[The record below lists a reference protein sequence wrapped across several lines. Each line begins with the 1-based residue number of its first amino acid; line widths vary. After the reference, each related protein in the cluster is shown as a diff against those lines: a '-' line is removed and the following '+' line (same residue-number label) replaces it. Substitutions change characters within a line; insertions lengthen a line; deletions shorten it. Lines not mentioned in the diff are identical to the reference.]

1 MSKLNNLPMQAIPGP
16 DDVLR
21 TELPNGIVVL
31 ARANYNSPSVV
42 VSGYLPAGGLF
53 DEEKKL
59 GLADF
64 TASALMRGTAKRSFN
79 RIFEELEAVGASL
92 GFSGGTHTTGFS
104 GRALV
109 EDLPMLLGLLAE
121 SLRSPA
127 FPAAQVE
134 KLRAGL
140 LTNLDLQQ
148 QDTKD
153 RAGMAF
159 DQIVYPNHPYGRP
172 DEGVPYTIRAV
183 HRRDL
188 KAFHR
193 KYYGPQGMVL
203 AVVGGIDPQQVVEMV
218 QRTLGDWR
226 NPSQPVPPPLPEWHP
241 LKGREDVSILM
252 PAKSQSDII
261 IGTAGPARSSEDF
274 MPAALGNMVLGKFGL
289 MGRLG
294 ESLRE
299 QAGLAY
305 YVYSEMGASI
315 GPGAWAVSA
324 GVDPR
329 DVERAIE
336 LIFTELRRFV
346 SEPVTDEELA
356 DVQANLI
363 GSMPLSLES
372 NTGVAVQLLHM
383 ERHQLGLDFLRRYP
397 ELVRAITPAQILEAS
412 ARYLD
417 LDRLAVVVA
426 GPPVEGKQ
434 DD

>member
-1 MSKLNNLPMQAIPGP
+1 MSKLKNLPLQAIPGP

-21 TELPNGIVVL
+21 VELPNGIVVL

-42 VSGYLPAGGLF
+42 INGYLPAGSIF

-64 TASALMRGTAKRSFN
+64 TAEALMRGTAKHSFTQ
-79 RIFEELEAVGASL
+79 IYDQLEAVGAGL
-92 GFSGGTHTTGFS
+92 GFSGGTHTTGFA

-109 EDLPMLLGLLAE
+109 EDLTLLLDLLAE
-121 SLRSPA
+121 TLRNPA
-127 FPAAQVE
+127 FPSAQME
-134 KLRAGL
+134 KLRVAL

-172 DEGVPYTIRAV
+172 DEGYPHTVRAIR
-183 HRRDL
+183 RGDL

-193 KYYGPQGMVL
+193 KYYGPKGLVL
-203 AVVGGIDPQQVVEMV
+203 SVVGGIDPHKAVEMV
-218 QRTLGDWR
+218 SAALGDWR
-226 NPSQPVPPPLPEWHP
+226 NPAQPDQPPLPAWKP
-241 LKGREDVSILM
+241 LEARQDVHILM
-252 PAKSQSDII
+252 PSKSQSDIV
-261 IGTAGPARSSEDF
+261 IGTGGPPRSSEDF
-274 MPAALGNMVLGKFGL
+274 IPAGLGNMVLGKFGM

-294 ESLRE
+294 ETLRE

-305 YVYSEMGASI
+305 YVYSELGASI

-329 DVERAIE
+329 DVERAID
-336 LIFTELRRFV
+336 LIFGELRRFV
-346 SEPVTDEELA
+346 SEPVSDEELA
-356 DVQANLI
+356 DVQANLV

-383 ERHQLGLDFLRRYP
+383 ERHHLGLDFLRRYP
-397 ELVRAITPAQILEAS
+397 EMVRAVTPAQVLEAS
-412 ARYLD
+412 SRYLD

-426 GPPVEGKQ
+426 GANPEEKTNG
-434 DD
+434 